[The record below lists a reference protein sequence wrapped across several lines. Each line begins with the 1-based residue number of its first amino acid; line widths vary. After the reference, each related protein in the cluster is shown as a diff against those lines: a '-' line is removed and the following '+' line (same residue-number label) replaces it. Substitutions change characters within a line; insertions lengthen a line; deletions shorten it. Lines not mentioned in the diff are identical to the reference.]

1 MSKND
6 KAAKNAAQ
14 RSADP
19 PLDGIRI
26 DASKT
31 TVLLICGSL
40 ALLILGAAF
49 AGFCLGNNTWSAS
62 APSSAGKEVEVKD
75 GVLQTATGT
84 FRVKPGP
91 WGELECQRTV
101 IEIPDEFLSIR
112 LHEGDVP
119 HWFFKGYSAAMLT
132 KLLEDAQLSA
142 EEKRDLLDAS
152 KWETSPAGI
161 QIKPAEKTVLSL
173 SPQSRKSIYTVLAQ
187 FGENAPQEQAFHWPV
202 ATAGAAFDGAE
213 ISEQTR
219 ALITRLSYQL
229 GKLVMFADLS
239 TVLRTLPNE
248 TEKRRLEKVLSRH
261 PTLLM
266 RLNVN
271 PQSDIDALVE
281 YWARAGSGKDIRPI
295 LEAAA
300 RISGG
305 TKLSILYLLPPWP
318 TARLY
323 SFPFPTVGAQ
333 FDCLWTAF
341 NFFKEVPD
349 PPTNDGSYWKRKL
362 DAEYYPVTSDPRY
375 GDILMLIKPDGTI
388 IHSCTFIA
396 DDIVYTKN
404 GASATV
410 PWILMTI
417 PELLEAYA
425 SELPEGQRLRVQV
438 YRNKNS

>member
-49 AGFCLGNNTWSAS
+49 AGFCLGNNTRSAG
-62 APSSAGKEVEVKD
+62 APGSAGKEVAVKD

-161 QIKPAEKTVLSL
+161 QIKPAEKISRRTHSCRRKKTATGWMPRKGNRPPPAFKSSL
-173 SPQSRKSIYTVLAQ
+173 PKKQCSRSHLNRERV
-187 FGENAPQEQAFHWPV
+187 F
-202 ATAGAAFDGAE
+202 
-213 ISEQTR
+213 TR
-219 ALITRLSYQL
+219 CWRNS
-229 GKLVMFADLS
+229 G
-239 TVLRTLPNE
+239 RTPP
-248 TEKRRLEKVLSRH
+248 RSRH
-261 PTLLM
+261 FIGRWQPLARLLM
-266 RLNVN
+266 ALKF
-271 PQSDIDALVE
+271 QS
-281 YWARAGSGKDIRPI
+281 
-295 LEAAA
+295 
-300 RISGG
+300 
-305 TKLSILYLLPPWP
+305 
-318 TARLY
+318 
-323 SFPFPTVGAQ
+323 
-333 FDCLWTAF
+333 
-341 NFFKEVPD
+341 
-349 PPTNDGSYWKRKL
+349 
-362 DAEYYPVTSDPRY
+362 
-375 GDILMLIKPDGTI
+375 KPG
-388 IHSCTFIA
+388 
-396 DDIVYTKN
+396 
-404 GASATV
+404 
-410 PWILMTI
+410 L
-417 PELLEAYA
+417 
-425 SELPEGQRLRVQV
+425 
-438 YRNKNS
+438 